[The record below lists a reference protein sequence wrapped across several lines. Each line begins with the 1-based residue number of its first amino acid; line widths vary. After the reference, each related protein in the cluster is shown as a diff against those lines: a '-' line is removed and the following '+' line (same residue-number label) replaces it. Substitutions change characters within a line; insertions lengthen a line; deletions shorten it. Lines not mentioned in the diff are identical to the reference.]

1 MEISRNWATSHFF
14 TFTVGLGTV
23 MEPGVYHLAL
33 LVCYSELVLSL
44 KV

>member
-1 MEISRNWATSHFF
+1 MEISRNWDTSHFF

-23 MEPGVYHLAL
+23 MESGVCHLAL
-33 LVCYSELVLSL
+33 LMCCNELVLRL